1 MIQKLKPF
9 IPLIVIVSII
19 LLFTAG
25 MQFSFGE
32 TWHDAM
38 RFFMAFFFLIFGF
51 FKVINIKGFAAAYR
65 TYDLIAQRSL
75 WYAYAYPFFELALG
89 FAYLFNLYPFITNVA
104 TFILMSIS
112 AVGVLMELSKGKEI
126 TCACLGVVFKIPMTW
141 VTLAE
146 DLLMAGMALAMI
158 LTRR

>member
-38 RFFMAFFFLIFGF
+38 RFFMAFFFLVFGF
-51 FKVINIKGFAAAYR
+51 FKIINIKGFAAAYR

-75 WYAYAYPFFELALG
+75 WYAYLYPFLELALG
-89 FAYLFNLYPFITNVA
+89 VAYLFNLFPMSTNVA
-104 TFILMSIS
+104 TAVLMSVS
-112 AVGVLMELSKGKEI
+112 AVGVLIELSKGKEI

-146 DLLMAGMALAMI
+146 DLLMAIMALAMI